1 MLMVGRGASG
11 RALSL
16 MVLNI
21 ALDATL
27 GALPLVGDIF
37 DLFFKANRR
46 NLNLYQDHFEDKEH
60 QGSAWPVILG
70 VLFVIFAVIILVA
83 WLIIKM
89 LGITYQWIIS

>member
-16 MVLNI
+16 MVVNI
-21 ALDATL
+21 ALDAIL
-27 GALPLVGDIF
+27 GSLPFVGDIF

-46 NLNLYQDHFEDKEH
+46 NLNLYQDHFEDNEH
-60 QGSAWPVILG
+60 QGSAWPVIVS
-70 VLFVIFAVIILVA
+70 VLIVIIAVIILVA

-89 LGITYQWIIS
+89 LGITYRWIIS